1 MGQTHVRPLRNRRLA
16 DWCCRWW
23 RSDPGHGVVNL
34 LVAFALLF
42 SAWSVQA
49 QQLMPELDSQRQ
61 YITFSQAAP
70 KIFAAAVQ
78 RAKPKTTDQAA
89 STQDSY
95 NRALEYAK
103 QIGTKLNADQAG
115 NAFSFM
121 SFLPSLV
128 GGKIYGETISYTFGS
143 GTLSVV
149 ADRDAGA
156 FRYRMRPT
164 YQSTSTG
171 ASFNPAV
178 RIYNPELDFTF
189 KNMPRIV
196 GGAYSLTTLCTSSTA
211 ACSVLQA
218 YAPGRYKW
226 FYREGTSPFMVA
238 CNQVSDCI
246 QAMISYDFYNK
257 TWKLRKQG
265 YDSAGQYYGG
275 YAVRPSGNCVDS
287 SDLAYLQTLLPGL
300 SCLFSLQYNYT
311 LSGSDTTFRVT
322 GDFESPYVRYIAL
335 NPIPLVC
342 PGATKY
348 HQFATCD
355 ARFES
360 DVLSPKSIALLVD
373 RMFFWGAQRFGYRGL
388 QYVPVTVADVIS
400 AIGDTLVKVS
410 TLGEATA
417 APTAEPPAPAAS
429 SPGTGGTTGPKLDL
443 GPDPGIPAPSLD
455 SVSSSSVL
463 APVFSLFPSLAAYS
477 PGGHTAQC
485 PTFTPSVF
493 GATLHVDGHCDLLE
507 GQRTALGL
515 VSLVAWAVVALRVV
529 LRA

>member
-1 MGQTHVRPLRNRRLA
+1 
-16 DWCCRWW
+16 
-23 RSDPGHGVVNL
+23 
-34 LVAFALLF
+34 
-42 SAWSVQA
+42 
-49 QQLMPELDSQRQ
+49 MPELDSQRQ

-70 KIFAAAVQ
+70 KIFAAAVS
-78 RAKPKTTDQAA
+78 RAKPKTTNQAA

-95 NRALEYAK
+95 NLALEYSKHIAIK
-103 QIGTKLNADQAG
+103 VNADQAG

-121 SFLPSLV
+121 SFLPSLA
-128 GGKIYGETISYTFGS
+128 GGKIYGETLSYTFGS

-149 ADRDAGA
+149 ADRDVGA

-171 ASFNPAV
+171 ASFNQAV

-189 KNMPRIV
+189 KNLPRIV
-196 GGAYSLTTLCTSSTA
+196 GGAISFSNLCTSSTA

-218 YAPGRYKW
+218 YTVGRYKW

-257 TWKLRKQG
+257 TWKLRNQG
-265 YDSAGQYYGG
+265 YDTAGQYYGG
-275 YAVRPSGNCVDS
+275 YSVRPSGNCTDS
-287 SDLAYLQTLLPGL
+287 ADLAYLQTLLPGL
-300 SCLFSLQYNYT
+300 ACLFSLQYNYT

-322 GDFESPYVRYIAL
+322 GDNESPYVRYIAL

-342 PGATKY
+342 PGASKY

-360 DVLSPKSIALLVD
+360 DVLSPRSLALLVD
-373 RMFFWGAQRFGYRGL
+373 RMYFWGSQRFGYRGL
-388 QYVPVTVADVIS
+388 QYVPVTVGDVI
-400 AIGDTLVKVS
+400 AALGNTLVKVS
-410 TLGEATA
+410 TLGEALPP
-417 APTAEPPAPAAS
+417 PTAEPPSPAAS

-443 GPDPGIPAPSLD
+443 GPDPGIPAPALD

-463 APVFSLFPSLAAYS
+463 EPVFSLFPSLSAYS
-477 PGGHTAQC
+477 PGGHSAQC

-515 VSLVAWAVVALRVV
+515 VALVGWAVVALRVV